1 MRRRRRAEGAWLPVV
16 LLAAM
21 TAAWAAADELQFR
34 GSWLQGGLI
43 LGRVAPAVKVSLAGA
58 EVTVGRDGWFLVGLG
73 RDAPGEAELT
83 LTDPLGSRTYRFAVQ
98 RREYPVQRVDGVPER
113 TVTPPPEVLRRIR
126 REQELV
132 DRARAAVS
140 PRQDFLDGFSR
151 PLEGPVTGVYG
162 SARIY
167 NGVPRSPHYGLDIAA
182 PAGALVWAP
191 ASGVVRLVQ
200 PNLYFS
206 GGTLIV
212 DHGQGLSSTFI
223 HLSEILVAEGDEL
236 RRGDPIARVGATGR
250 ATGPHLDWRMNWR
263 GERIDPELVLRDF
276 PAGVQTPMLGLRP

>member
-1 MRRRRRAEGAWLPVV
+1 MRGIPVRPAVTGAAVA
-16 LLAAM
+16 LLAA
-21 TAAWAAADELQFR
+21 
-34 GSWLQGGLI
+34 
-43 LGRVAPAVKVSLAGA
+43 VA
-58 EVTVGRDGWFLVGLG
+58 VGLPVG
-73 RDAPGEAELT
+73 DLGGQVPRDVG
-83 LTDPLGSRTYRFAVQ
+83 DPLLNVWALAWES
-98 RREYPVQRVDGVPER
+98 
-113 TVTPPPEVLRRIR
+113 
-126 REQELV
+126 
-132 DRARAAVS
+132 S
-140 PRQDFLDGFSR
+140 
-151 PLEGPVTGVYG
+151 
-162 SARIY
+162 
-167 NGVPRSPHYGLDIAA
+167 
-182 PAGALVWAP
+182 ALVRAP

-200 PNLYFS
+200 PDLYFS